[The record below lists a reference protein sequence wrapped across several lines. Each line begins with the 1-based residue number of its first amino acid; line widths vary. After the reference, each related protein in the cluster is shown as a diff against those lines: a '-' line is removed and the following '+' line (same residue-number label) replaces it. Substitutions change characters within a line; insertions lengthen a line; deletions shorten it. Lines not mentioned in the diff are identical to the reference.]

1 MTEDIGYMQVQ
12 LKLFRNDQLY
22 VEFAFNAY
30 DGKYQT
36 VTDLIKSEFEI
47 IDDPAGQVDKLVT
60 LLIKVAED
68 NYTIAMLIPVH
79 QSDVWEVSEISDV
92 YRVEFYCIEGS
103 S

>member
-1 MTEDIGYMQVQ
+1 MMNLLLMRMMVNI
-12 LKLFRNDQLY
+12 KLLQ
-22 VEFAFNAY
+22 
-30 DGKYQT
+30 
-36 VTDLIKSEFEI
+36 FEI